1 MDIVYEREEEVEVN
15 GKKYKVLYQFKK
27 LPKEEE
33 ELRTKR
39 LVSIFSRA
47 LRRAQYEEY
56 LKSKRPLIKGRD
68 LILAVGRVKKMKEDQ
83 QDEDIQ
89 IKAAK
94 FYNMPSEIPHLL

>member
-56 LKSKRPLIKGRD
+56 LKSK
-68 LILAVGRVKKMKEDQ
+68 
-83 QDEDIQ
+83 
-89 IKAAK
+89 KAADQRQGSDLSCGK
-94 FYNMPSEIPHLL
+94 GEKDEGGSAR